1 MYRPYNVSGKKRF
14 LPMQLVLGFTL
25 CQFVIFFQKKK
36 KKLLLNEEI
45 FELLTSLLETSKY
58 TN

>member
-1 MYRPYNVSGKKRF
+1 MSGKKRF

-25 CQFVIFFQKKK
+25 RQFVIFFPKKK

-45 FELLTSLLETSKY
+45 FEL
-58 TN
+58 

>member
-1 MYRPYNVSGKKRF
+1 MSGKKRF

-25 CQFVIFFQKKK
+25 RQFVIFFPKKK

-58 TN
+58 NN